1 MRIRLLGSDPMSNE
15 LMQVSAGP
23 MEPLDFPTGSVS
35 AGAAAVAFATIP
47 ADRHPAFVYLA
58 HLGAGSRRTMRG
70 SLDTIAAI
78 ASGGKANAEG
88 FPWTALRYQH
98 TAAIRAALA
107 ERYRPATTNKMLAA
121 LRGVLHES
129 FRLGLMDA
137 ETFQRSSDLP
147 SIKAQTLPRGRA
159 LASGEI
165 AALMRACADDA
176 GPAGRRDAAL
186 VAVLYGAGLRRSEA
200 VGLDLGDHNQETGE
214 LVVHG
219 KGRKDRLGYAANGAR
234 DALEAWI
241 AVRGAEPGALFV
253 HVNKAGRVVV
263 RRLTDQSVLHV
274 LRKRAEEGAVA
285 PFSPHDLRRTFIS
298 DLLDAGA
305 DIATAQHLAGHAS
318 VQTTALYDR
327 RGEATKRRAAELLHV
342 PYSKPRNPR

>member
-1 MRIRLLGSDPMSNE
+1 MRVYLLGSCPMSNE

-35 AGAAAVAFATIP
+35 AGSAAVAFATLP
-47 ADRHPAFVYLA
+47 ADRHPALVYLA
-58 HLGAGSRRTMRG
+58 RLGSGSRRTMRG

-107 ERYRPATTNKMLAA
+107 DRYLPATTNKMLAA
-121 LRGVLHES
+121 LRGVLHEA

-200 VGLDLGDHNQETGE
+200 VGLDLADHNSETGE
-214 LVVHG
+214 LVVHRSEERRVG
-219 KGRKDRLGYAANGAR
+219 KECRSG
-234 DALEAWI
+234 W
-241 AVRGAEPGALFV
+241 
-253 HVNKAGRVVV
+253 
-263 RRLTDQSVLHV
+263 
-274 LRKRAEEGAVA
+274 
-285 PFSPHDLRRTFIS
+285 SPYH
-298 DLLDAGA
+298 
-305 DIATAQHLAGHAS
+305 
-318 VQTTALYDR
+318 
-327 RGEATKRRAAELLHV
+327 
-342 PYSKPRNPR
+342 